1 MPLEWW
7 EALALRGRMGT
18 KVSAFCLLECRFED
32 KFEVSPCYDVCSLCH
47 VGGSDE
53 SDGARDLI
61 RLRDL
66 KCLF

>member
-1 MPLEWW
+1 M
-7 EALALRGRMGT
+7 MS
-18 KVSAFCLLECRFED
+18 VHSQ
-32 KFEVSPCYDVCSLCH
+32 

-66 KCLF
+66 KCLFERARQSVGRLRSLSQQTEGPGEIKPSTHWE